1 MGREWRGR
9 RASVRRDRVSGRGAA
24 LAHLVVKAA
33 SSGPVVVI
41 TSNLHG
47 DECTGIGTCFR
58 VAERLAD
65 TLLCGE
71 VHLYPSL
78 NPEGLAR
85 GSRGLPNDALDP
97 NRAFPGSHRG
107 TPARRHAGRI
117 WSEVLSQR
125 PDAVIDLHTDSG
137 GAIPYAI
144 VDRVVRGGDG
154 GRLEAR
160 CVALAQASGLTVL
173 HEYPTDRYVRFELD
187 RSLPGALVNGPGV
200 PAVTLEVGPRRRIDP
215 ESVALTTAATLG
227 VLTELAMVELPA
239 SAHVS
244 RLPGGPW
251 RRESGPRATRA
262 GLLLPALSTGTTFRR
277 GQRLA
282 TVSTL
287 DGEELEVLRAASD
300 GVVVAL
306 PEAAHIEVGAACATV
321 AVLDDEGS
329 GSVT

>member
-1 MGREWRGR
+1 M
-9 RASVRRDRVSGRGAA
+9 VRRERVSGRGAA

-41 TSNLHG
+41 SSNLHG
-47 DECTGIGTCFR
+47 DECTGIGTCFQL
-58 VAERLAD
+58 AQRLAD

-85 GSRGLPNDALDP
+85 GIRGLPTDALDP
-97 NRAFPGSHRG
+97 NRAFPGSLRG

-117 WSEVLSQR
+117 WSELLSHR

-144 VDRVVRGGDG
+144 VDRVVRGEQG

-160 CVALAQASGLTVL
+160 CLALARASGLTVL
-173 HEYPTDRYVRFELD
+173 HEYPTERYVRFELD

-215 ESVALTTAATLG
+215 ESVALATAATLG
-227 VLTELAMVELPA
+227 VLTELALVELPA
-239 SAHVS
+239 TPPPS
-244 RLPGGPW
+244 RLTGGPW

-262 GLLLPALSTGTTFRR
+262 GILLPSLSTGTTFRR

-300 GVVVAL
+300 GVLVAL
-306 PEAAHIEVGAACATV
+306 PETAHIEVGATCATV
-321 AVLDDEGS
+321 AVLDQAGP
-329 GSVT
+329 GPVT